1 MRLKLG
7 PTLAAGD
14 STLLDAAASRFRP
27 LWSEAV
33 EQAAQEARARAA
45 AAPDDAHLHR
55 KAELADA
62 AVQLGMQR
70 RLRRR
75 GHTGEAAEIKVSLG
89 EPEAVHQRAKD
100 HTRRLAYKPVVLAN
114 ADGFIVGKRVEP
126 SNEIAGLGPA
136 IDQHRAVFGCPPPTL
151 LLDGGFAS
159 NALWAR

>member
-1 MRLKLG
+1 
-7 PTLAAGD
+7 
-14 STLLDAAASRFRP
+14 
-27 LWSEAV
+27 
-33 EQAAQEARARAA
+33 
-45 AAPDDAHLHR
+45 
-55 KAELADA
+55 
-62 AVQLGMQR
+62 MQR
-70 RLRRR
+70 PLRRR

-89 EPEAVHQRAKD
+89 EPEAVHQCAKD
-100 HTRRLAYKPVVLAN
+100 HTRRLPYKPVVLAN